1 MELAIWH
8 HDQFALVFEF
18 WDSAKKFVVE
28 PLPQRRVGLL
38 LLQSGAILRRF
49 LLQQI
54 SWRESVPVDG
64 IAGHGE
70 RVRVRII
77 QHIFDV

>member
-1 MELAIWH
+1 VELAIWH

-38 LLQSGAILRRF
+38 LLQSGAIAM
-49 LLQQI
+49 
-54 SWRESVPVDG
+54 SP
-64 IAGHGE
+64 
-70 RVRVRII
+70 
-77 QHIFDV
+77 